1 MRRRD
6 FINLLGCAASAW
18 PFASRAQRS
27 GKRWIIGLLD
37 QSRPEAGRVRLWD
50 AFRLRL
56 RELGYV
62 ESDNITFEPR
72 WADGRADRLPGL
84 AAELVK
90 LKVDVIAAASNPAA
104 QAAKRATSTIPIV
117 MATASEAVGAGI
129 ITSLSRP
136 GGNVTG
142 VVTLVSE
149 LAPKRLE
156 LLREMIPQLSRV
168 ATLVDAGNSAS
179 TLSERETELA
189 AQALGIS
196 LQVLSVRGPEEFD
209 SVFELMLRPRV
220 AALIIQPSAL
230 FFGERSRLASLAKK
244 HGIPTMDE
252 EKAYTEAG
260 GLISYGPDF
269 ADNFRR
275 AAEYVDKILK
285 GAKPAGL
292 PVQQPTKFELVV
304 NLKTAKALGIIIPQ
318 SLLLRADEVIQ

>member
-1 MRRRD
+1 
-6 FINLLGCAASAW
+6 
-18 PFASRAQRS
+18 
-27 GKRWIIGLLD
+27 
-37 QSRPEAGRVRLWD
+37 
-50 AFRLRL
+50 
-56 RELGYV
+56 
-62 ESDNITFEPR
+62 
-72 WADGRADRLPGL
+72 
-84 AAELVK
+84 
-90 LKVDVIAAASNPAA
+90 LKVDVITTASNPAA

-117 MATASEAVGAGI
+117 MATASEAVGAGLV
-129 ITSLSRP
+129 TSLSRP

-209 SVFELMLRPRV
+209 SVFESMLRPRV
-220 AALIIQPSAL
+220 VALIIQPSAM

-275 AAEYVDKILK
+275 AAEYVEKILK
-285 GAKPAGL
+285 GAKPADL
-292 PVQQPTKFELVV
+292 PVQQPTKFELVI
-304 NLKTAKALGIIIPQ
+304 NLKTAQALGITIPQ